1 MFMIRKVFKNSQAF
15 LAAIFSLLEQFPVAP
30 GQVSPRS
37 SRTTEGRT
45 PRPVSLLSCCPNGA
59 SCPVQPSL
67 RAACFVIKCLGSHRM
82 RTVLSGLSSCL
93 QV

>member
-45 PRPVSLLSCCPNGA
+45 PRPVSLLSCCLNGA
-59 SCPVQPSL
+59 SCPAQPSL
-67 RAACFVIKCLGSHRM
+67 RAACFVIVSGQSQNENCLVRA
-82 RTVLSGLSSCL
+82 
-93 QV
+93 